1 MQSVSRTSR
10 LLVFASILLALASVV
25 YCDSCCKITEITI
38 DCNNCNYTA
47 VPLHLTNN
55 KTTDLLLAS
64 NKIAIIP
71 DGSLANLTSLRRLVL
86 SYNPLQNMNSKTFA
100 GKIFAFTK
108 NVKWSLQCL
117 FTKHINNI

>member
-1 MQSVSRTSR
+1 MQSISPQLKLFMLAVIT
-10 LLVFASILLALASVV
+10 LALASVV
-25 YCDSCCKITEITI
+25 YCDSCCKITETTV

-55 KTTDLLLAS
+55 KTTDLLLAG

-86 SYNPLQNMNSKTFA
+86 HYNPIQNVNSKTFA
-100 GKIFAFTK
+100 GNFFH
-108 NVKWSLQCL
+108 
-117 FTKHINNI
+117 FNN